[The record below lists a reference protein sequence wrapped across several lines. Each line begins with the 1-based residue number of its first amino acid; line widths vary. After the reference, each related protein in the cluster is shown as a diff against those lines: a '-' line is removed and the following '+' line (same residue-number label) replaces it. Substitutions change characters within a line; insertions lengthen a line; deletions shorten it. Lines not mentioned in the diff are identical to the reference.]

1 MTLTYMYGYGDI
13 PNAQVDDRLKDV
25 KITASARP
33 VLNFDQYRFPEEIRT
48 TLNLGDPTITVTPT
62 TNGDPRIRVIHRAD
76 DLVLAVML
84 VPGASSQYHCET
96 YYKHGD
102 YEMHAKHND
111 TNPVKGSG
119 EMVEDLRR
127 AVERDPALKQAHERL
142 NARMLTEFAHLELSE
157 DELGLE

>member
-1 MTLTYMYGYGDI
+1 MTLTYMYSYGDI

-25 KITASARP
+25 KITASVRP
-33 VLNFDQYRFPEEIRT
+33 VLNFDQHRFPEEIQ
-48 TLNLGDPTITVTPT
+48 NALGLSDPTITVTPT
-62 TNGDPRIRVIHRAD
+62 DSGDPKIRVVHRAD

-84 VPGASSQYHCET
+84 IPGASSRYHCET

-102 YEMHAKHND
+102 YEVHAKYDD

-127 AVERDPALKQAHERL
+127 TVERDPALKQVHAQI
-142 NARMLTEFAHLELSE
+142 NARMLAELAHLELSE

>member
-1 MTLTYMYGYGDI
+1 MTVTYMYTYGDI

-33 VLNFDQYRFPEEIRT
+33 VLNFDQHRFPEEIR
-48 TLNLGDPTITVTPT
+48 NALGLSDPTITVTPT
-62 TNGDPRIRVIHRAD
+62 DNGDPRIRVIHRAD

-84 VPGASSQYHCET
+84 VPGASSAYHCET

-102 YEMHAKHND
+102 YEVHRKCDD

-127 AVERDPALKQAHERL
+127 TVERDPALKKAHERL
-142 NARMLTEFAHLELSE
+142 NARVLTEFAHLELSE